1 MIALVG
7 FVTFILIITLLLVFK
22 VSPVPVFIVVP
33 VLGAL
38 MIGVSP
44 VEIGSFIGDGI
55 LQVMDVGTLFIFAM
69 LYFGIMSDAGL
80 FDPLTGK
87 LKDMAGSNV
96 VLVAIVTVFIAM
108 VSHLDG
114 TGASTLLVTI
124 PALLPVYKKLQ
135 MNPLILLLIVV
146 MSAGVMNLIPWG
158 GPLARVAVVLE
169 IDPSALWVP
178 LIPVQI
184 IGIAAVL
191 LTAVYLGKK
200 EKKRIANSSMEHTSE
215 EASEVKLELA
225 SALEQEA
232 EVSEDANLKRPK
244 LWWFNLI
251 LTIATIATLI
261 TTEIEISAVFMFVF
275 ALALVINYPNGKLQ
289 MERMRAHA
297 FEAFTLVTILIAAG
311 AFLGIVS
318 ESGMVEE
325 MTTGLISV
333 IPEAIGPFIH
343 LIIGVISVPLLMV
356 LPPDAYLFAFVSLL
370 VEIGAEHGVP
380 ATSVAYAS
388 AVGATISGYISP
400 LVPATYLA
408 IGLAKTDLAAH
419 IKFSIFPMW
428 LLSILLLT
436 ACILLGLVTI

>member
-33 VLGAL
+33 ALGAL

-87 LKDMAGSNV
+87 LKDMAGSNI
-96 VLVAIVTVFIAM
+96 VLVTIVTVFIAM

-158 GPLARVAVVLE
+158 GPLARVAVVLD

-191 LTAVYLGKK
+191 LTAIYLGKK
-200 EKKRIANSSMEHTSE
+200 EKKRIKNYSIEHPS
-215 EASEVKLELA
+215 EASEANLELA
-225 SALEQEA
+225 SSVEQEA
-232 EVSEDANLKRPK
+232 EVSGDADLKRPG

-251 LTIATIATLI
+251 LTIATIVTLI
-261 TTEIEISAVFMFVF
+261 FTEIEISAVFMIVF

-297 FEAFTLVTILIAAG
+297 SEAFTLVTILIAAG

-318 ESGMVEE
+318 ESGMVED

-408 IGLAKTDLAAH
+408 IGLAKTDLATH

-428 LLSILLLT
+428 LLSILLLA